1 LTVLAEYA
9 SPAVPYG
16 ELVIIISAEKNKFLA
31 FNYLKIF
38 NYFKILKNK

>member
-1 LTVLAEYA
+1 
-9 SPAVPYG
+9 VPYG